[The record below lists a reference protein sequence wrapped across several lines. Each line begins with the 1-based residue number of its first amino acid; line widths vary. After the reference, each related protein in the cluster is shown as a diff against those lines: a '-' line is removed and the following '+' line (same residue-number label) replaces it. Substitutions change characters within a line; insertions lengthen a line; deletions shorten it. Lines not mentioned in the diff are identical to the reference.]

1 MMADGMERPI
11 AYASRS
17 LNKAER
23 NYMYSQIEKEALSL
37 VWGVKK
43 FYMYLY
49 LREFTLVTDH
59 KPLTSLFSTSKGIP
73 TMAASRL
80 QRWALIL
87 MGYNYNIQFRSTGKH
102 SNADALSRLPQ
113 AETVAPSS
121 DGASI
126 HQVQQIEATYL
137 DVQRIANGTRK
148 DPILSKVL
156 LAVKNGC
163 PETVPAELIPYFH
176 RRDELTVE
184 QDCLLW
190 GARVVIPT
198 KLQEIMLKLLHDT
211 HPGMVRMKTLARSYV
226 WWPRIDKALEN
237 VVHTCQTC
245 QQTRNEPRKA
255 LLHLLEFPARPWQR
269 VHVDFA
275 GPCQGRMWLIVVDA
289 HSKWPEVIPMTST
302 TATKTI
308 QELRLIFARWGL
320 PEQLISDNG
329 PQFVSEEF
337 AEFSRTNGIKNI
349 RVAPYHPSSN
359 GAVLYKHSRE
369 P

>member
-1 MMADGMERPI
+1 MMADGTERPI

-23 NYMYSQIEKEALSL
+23 NYSQIEKEALSL

-102 SNADALSRLPQ
+102 ANADALSRLPQ

-137 DVQRIANGTRK
+137 DVQQIDNGTRK

-156 LAVKNGC
+156 LAVKNGW

-226 WWPRIDKALEN
+226 W
-237 VVHTCQTC
+237 
-245 QQTRNEPRKA
+245 
-255 LLHLLEFPARPWQR
+255 
-269 VHVDFA
+269 
-275 GPCQGRMWLIVVDA
+275 
-289 HSKWPEVIPMTST
+289 
-302 TATKTI
+302 
-308 QELRLIFARWGL
+308 
-320 PEQLISDNG
+320 
-329 PQFVSEEF
+329 
-337 AEFSRTNGIKNI
+337 
-349 RVAPYHPSSN
+349 
-359 GAVLYKHSRE
+359 
-369 P
+369 